1 MTVFNA
7 YAHYYDLLYQDKD
20 YGSESQHVHET
31 LQKHAPGTT
40 SILELGCGT
49 CGHAVHLANK
59 GYTLRG
65 IDSSAEMLE
74 RAKARVKAL
83 PPELSSRIS
92 LSQEDIRRFRCES
105 RFGAVIALFHV
116 MSYLQTN
123 EDLEATVNT
132 AKSHLDA
139 GGLFLFDCWYGPA
152 VLTDP
157 PAVRVKRM
165 EDDRTSVLRTVE
177 PQMLANDNLVKVHYE
192 VFVRDK
198 ATSQVEVC
206 EETHVM
212 RYLFTPEVEGLLT
225 RAGFQWVTSFE
236 WMTGRQPGVD
246 TWSVCFVA
254 HR

>member
-7 YAHYYDLLYQDKD
+7 YARYYDLLYRDKD
-20 YGSESQHVHET
+20 YASESQHVHET
-31 LQKHAPGTT
+31 LQKHAWGID

-49 CGHAVHLANK
+49 CGHAVHLAGK

-65 IDSSAEMLE
+65 IDSSPAMLE
-74 RAKARVKAL
+74 RAKARLKSL

-92 LSQEDIRRFRCES
+92 LSQEDIRYFRCEG
-105 RFGAVIALFHV
+105 RFDAVVALFHV

-123 EDLEATVNT
+123 KDLESVVNM
-132 AKSHLDA
+132 AKSHLNP

-152 VLTDP
+152 VLTDL

-165 EDDRTSVLRTVE
+165 EDDKTSVLRTVE
-177 PQMLANDNLVKVHYE
+177 PEMFANDNLVKVHYQ
-192 VFVRDK
+192 VLVREK
-198 ATSQVEVC
+198 ATSQVEVF

-236 WMTGRQPGVD
+236 WMTGRQPGFD

-254 HR
+254 RG